1 MSRATFV
8 FFILAYLLSWCAYVP
23 LALQGQGL
31 LSGVPNWLH
40 LAAAYGPLLAAFLV
54 TAWTAGRKG
63 VRELLS
69 RLTRW
74 RIGWGWLAV
83 AAFSPL
89 AVFGVVVLIVRL
101 VTGSWQA
108 AGGFG
113 QVAEWPELNWAAGWL
128 AWILISGLGE
138 ETGWRGFALPR
149 LQARHSA
156 RDASLILGLLWAG
169 WHAPAFLYNYELSL
183 FSVLAFVVGIVA
195 GAMVLTWLYNSTGGS
210 VLATILWHGS
220 YNAVVAGGEGVVA
233 AAVTGAV
240 ILAFILIVRRYGPE
254 TLSPHPKQRLV
265 DKVDHSGANQ
275 WIRK

>member
-1 MSRATFV
+1 MMNKNT
-8 FFILAYLLSWCAYVP
+8 LAYFLLAYFLSWCAYIP

-31 LSGVPNWLH
+31 LSGIPNWLH
-40 LAAAYGPLLAAFLV
+40 LAAGYGPLLAAFLV
-54 TAWTAGRKG
+54 TAWTGGAAGL
-63 VRELLS
+63 RELLS

-74 RIGWGWLAV
+74 RIGWGWLA

-89 AVFGVVVLIVRL
+89 AVFGVVALVMRL
-101 VTGSWQA
+101 VTGTWQA
-108 AGGFG
+108 VSGFG
-113 QVAEWPELNWAAGWL
+113 QVAEWPELNPAAGWL

-149 LQARHSA
+149 LQAHYSA

-169 WHAPAFLYNYELSL
+169 WHAPAFFYNYELSL

-210 VLATILWHGS
+210 VFATILWHGT
-220 YNAVVAGGEGVVA
+220 YNAVVAGSEGAVA
-233 AAVTGAV
+233 AAITGAV

-254 TLSPHPKQRLV
+254 RLSPREKHIL
-265 DKVDHSGANQ
+265 AE
-275 WIRK
+275 

>member
-1 MSRATFV
+1 MSRATQLYFLLAC
-8 FFILAYLLSWCAYVP
+8 FISWCAYVP

-31 LSGVPNWLH
+31 LSGVPKWLH
-40 LAAAYGPLLAAFLV
+40 LAAGYGPLLAAFIV
-54 TAWTAGRKG
+54 TARTGGASG
-63 VRELLS
+63 VRELLG

-74 RIGWGWLAV
+74 RIGWAWLA

-89 AVFGVVVLIVRL
+89 AVFAVVVLVMRL
-101 VTGSWQA
+101 VTGNWQA
-108 AGGFG
+108 AAGFG

-169 WHAPAFLYNYELSL
+169 WHAPAFFYNYELSL

-195 GAMVLTWLYNSTGGS
+195 GAMVLTWLYNSAGGS
-210 VLATILWHGS
+210 VFATILWHGT
-220 YNAVVAGGEGVVA
+220 YNAVVAGSEGAVA
-233 AAVTGAV
+233 GAITGAV

-254 TLSPHPKQRLV
+254 TLSPRPKHILM
-265 DKVDHSGANQ
+265 N
-275 WIRK
+275 